1 MLQEKITCEEL
12 SQVVDAEQGLESAV
26 HVACV
31 AEVVQA
37 GLGDRR
43 CRYLLVFFVVVAVEG
58 NGASSVVKGLVIN
71 FALVAAV
78 DDLSTYTLD
87 IEIGLFDAF
96 FAISE
101 YFVVLLVLLESLTNL
116 NNKSICILEVT
127 INILLS
133 IFLSCYKSALNSV
146 LLILDRFCQLL
157 DDGVGG
163 CIGKPLPNSYV
174 VKSIFM
180 FAVFLEESIQLLVA
194 PEVG

>member
-1 MLQEKITCEEL
+1 M
-12 SQVVDAEQGLESAV
+12 
-26 HVACV
+26 
-31 AEVVQA
+31 
-37 GLGDRR
+37 
-43 CRYLLVFFVVVAVEG
+43 
-58 NGASSVVKGLVIN
+58 KGLVIN

-101 YFVVLLVLLESLTNL
+101 YFVVLLVLFESLTNL
-116 NNKSICILEVT
+116 DNQSMGILEVT

-133 IFLSCYKSALNSV
+133 VFLSCDQSALNSV
-146 LLILDRFCQLL
+146 LFILDRFCQLL

-180 FAVFLEESIQLLVA
+180 LAVFLEESIQLLVV